1 MTQSSVA
8 SPMVQVTHVHSQR
21 PIVKVGTKDQSKI
34 EYPKGITSME
44 HWGRTLITSGKLAKR
59 DMSYEELASSP
70 DSEMVNYSRWLM
82 AQKDRSNMS
91 PPIKDMIAY
100 LLAFTELAETA
111 PDRFPDSTVPR
122 RFKK

>member
-1 MTQSSVA
+1 
-8 SPMVQVTHVHSQR
+8 
-21 PIVKVGTKDQSKI
+21 
-34 EYPKGITSME
+34 ME

-59 DMSYEELASSP
+59 DMLYEELASSP

-100 LLAFTELAETA
+100 LPSWQGPHPIDFLTARCRAGSRSEL
-111 PDRFPDSTVPR
+111 
-122 RFKK
+122 